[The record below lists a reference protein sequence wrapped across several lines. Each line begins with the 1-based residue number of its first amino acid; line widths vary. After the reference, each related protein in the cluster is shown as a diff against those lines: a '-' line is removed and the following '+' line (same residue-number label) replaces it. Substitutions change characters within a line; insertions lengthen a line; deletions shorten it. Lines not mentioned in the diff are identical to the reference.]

1 MGIVL
6 TRKEVQLIKDR
17 KLKVYEQ
24 SMGGGNYTPVPT
36 ILLKGKW
43 LEEAGFK
50 SGEYVEVVVEGDKIT
65 LTKTTP
71 PEASSKKSLEEKIK
85 DLDPEQRKKLAQMID
100 SLK

>member
-1 MGIVL
+1 MN
-6 TRKEVQLIKDR
+6 R

-50 SGEYVEVVVEGDKIT
+50 SGEYVEVVVEGNKIT

-71 PEASSKKSLEEKIK
+71 PEAKSTKNSLEEKVRMLNK
-85 DLDPEQRKKLAQMID
+85 RQKAKLANLID
-100 SLK
+100 KL